1 MVYWITGRKN
11 SGKTTL
17 AYRIAEQIN
26 GIVIDGDEVRK
37 VFPTGY
43 TNEERYDNIM
53 RIAKIAKIFELQD
66 RTVIVSCVSPYR
78 KWREEAQAM
87 FSECIEICM
96 PFGEL
101 WEGSVFEEPE
111 IGENNGRK

>member
-17 AYRIAEQIN
+17 AYRIAAQTN
-26 GIVIDGDEVRK
+26 GIVIDGDEVRC
-37 VFPTGY
+37 VFPIGY
-43 TNEERYDNIM
+43 TDEERHDNIM

-66 RTVIVSCVSPYR
+66 RIVIVSCVSPYR
-78 KWREEAQAM
+78 KWREKAQAM
-87 FSECIEICM
+87 FNECIEICL

-111 IGENNGRK
+111 RKEVFKC